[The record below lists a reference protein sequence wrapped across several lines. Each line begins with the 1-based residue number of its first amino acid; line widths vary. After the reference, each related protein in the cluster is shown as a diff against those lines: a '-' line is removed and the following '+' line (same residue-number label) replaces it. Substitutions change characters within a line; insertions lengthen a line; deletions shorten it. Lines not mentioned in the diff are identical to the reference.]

1 MLYTQKEMLTIL
13 KLKDEEESIDIGLI
27 RTVILQRP
35 SNMIYCETNGKL
47 TGVISM
53 GDLLRACR

>member
-13 KLKDEEESIDIGLI
+13 KLKDEEESIDIGSI

-35 SNMIYCETNGKL
+35 SNMIYCETMVN
-47 TGVISM
+47 
-53 GDLLRACR
+53 

>member
-1 MLYTQKEMLTIL
+1 MLTIL